1 MNVVFVHVVH
11 VLNWPATMVAALE
24 ALDLAGQVETQV
36 IIVVGGVGKGEK
48 GVKVRRGGF
57 EIEFEG
63 FVWR

>member
-1 MNVVFVHVVH
+1 
-11 VLNWPATMVAALE
+11 MVAALE

-63 FVWR
+63 FV